1 MPESQVRSADPLDV
15 IGRGHLQRSEHAQ
28 HIVRRLRALAAT
40 VPTAFAVYLD
50 RPAVLTPLADRAAL
64 LIGEFG
70 ARNDV
75 VLDAVLGR
83 TAMEG
88 VLPFDLPSSMAAV
101 EDVPLRDTAAPLFC
115 CGHPHAPR
123 PRTGEAH
130 MNAHA
135 PATPWAAHV

>member
-1 MPESQVRSADPLDV
+1 M
-15 IGRGHLQRSEHAQ
+15 
-28 HIVRRLRALAAT
+28 RRLRAPAAT

-70 ARNDV
+70 ARDDV
-75 VLDAVLGR
+75 VLDAALGR

-88 VLPFDLPSSMAAV
+88 VLPFDLPSAMAAV
-101 EDVPLRDTAAPLFC
+101 ADAREDVPFDTTVPPFR

-123 PRTGEAH
+123 PGPGKRT
-130 MNAHA
+130 
-135 PATPWAAHV
+135 

>member
-1 MPESQVRSADPLDV
+1 MRSADPLDV

-75 VLDAVLGR
+75 VLDAALGR

-101 EDVPLRDTAAPLFC
+101 EDVPLRHRRPSLPLRTPACAPPPDR
-115 CGHPHAPR
+115 GSAHER
-123 PRTGEAH
+123 PRSRLPVGSACVTGLY
-130 MNAHA
+130 
-135 PATPWAAHV
+135 